1 MTEKDKR
8 LIYEP
13 PRARDL
19 SAQSVSGQISPLG
32 TCSYGNYPYTGCEMG
47 TLAGGTP
54 DCSPGDQVEVY
65 PQCRSGSWA
74 HSACLK
80 GGQAG

>member
-1 MTEKDKR
+1 MTKKDKR
-8 LIYEP
+8 PVYEP

-19 SAQSVSGQISPLG
+19 SAQSVSGQIGPLG
-32 TCSYGNYPYTGCEMG
+32 TCSFGEHPYTDCITGEMVG
-47 TLAGGTP
+47 TA

-65 PQCRSGSWA
+65 PQCRGGSWA
-74 HSACLK
+74 HSACLQ